1 MGRGRIRKRMGKGGR
16 GRGEGRGIIEFIIW
30 YTCRA
35 RELEVVK
42 QCYMV
47 KRREKTQCVND
58 VLIIVR

>member
-1 MGRGRIRKRMGKGGR
+1 MGKGGR
-16 GRGEGRGIIEFIIW
+16 GRGEGRGIIEVIIW